1 LPGPIWKSS
10 MHIKKL
16 HRLVL
21 RRDADLWSLD
31 ECHFQQHGSRC
42 ASWVPPELK
51 DPVLLH
57 APTRKQVSLYGA
69 VSIDTGKLV
78 TMQASPFNADTFQAF
93 LERLL
98 RMRRKKRKM
107 IIILDNARYHQA
119 RILKDWLWKR
129 RKILQLLFLPPY
141 SPQLNPI
148 ERVWKLG
155 RRSCTHN
162 KYFQRLDDLSK
173 TIESYFALWV
183 KPNKILCRLCAI

>member
-1 LPGPIWKSS
+1 
-10 MHIKKL
+10 
-16 HRLVL
+16 
-21 RRDADLWSLD
+21 
-31 ECHFQQHGSRC
+31 
-42 ASWVPPELK
+42 
-51 DPVLLH
+51 LH

-78 TMQASPFNADTFQAF
+78 TMQASPFNAETFQAF

-107 IIILDNARYHQA
+107 IIILDNARYHHA

-155 RRSCTHN
+155 RRSC
-162 KYFQRLDDLSK
+162 
-173 TIESYFALWV
+173 ESFA
-183 KPNKILCRLCAI
+183 